1 MREKLLRTNAIANPL
16 GGKMLSRDQTI
27 ELLKQ
32 SKEGSEKAKEELL
45 KANVNL
51 IKSIVKR
58 FLNKGVEYDDLYQLG
73 CMGFLKAVNNFDEKY
88 GVMFSTYAVPLII
101 GEIKRFMRDDGA
113 IKVSRAVKVLAN
125 KINRYNGEYRAKNG
139 SEPRIEDIAEHFNVE
154 TSDVVFAID
163 SARYPVSLNS
173 SDGEDDDNKT
183 ELMDKI
189 SAPFEQEDLIDKIML
204 RSFIENLPER
214 EKKVIM
220 LRYFRDKTQSEIAS
234 ELGVSQV
241 QVSRMESKIIEK
253 MKECL

>member
-1 MREKLLRTNAIANPL
+1 MRPDENNRTYAPGGSEEEKLLKNMGLVHSIASRFPYSGVEYEDLVQIGSL
-16 GGKMLSRDQTI
+16 G
-27 ELLKQ
+27 
-32 SKEGSEKAKEELL
+32 LL
-45 KANVNL
+45 KA
-51 IKSIVKR
+51 IR
-58 FLNKGVEYDDLYQLG
+58 
-73 CMGFLKAVNNFDEKY
+73 NFDESK
-88 GVMFSTYAVPLII
+88 GFAFSTYAVPVIT

-125 KINRYNGEYRAKNG
+125 KINRYNGEYRAKTG

>member
-101 GEIKRFMRDDGA
+101 GEIKRFMR
-113 IKVSRAVKVLAN
+113 
-125 KINRYNGEYRAKNG
+125 EYRAKTG

-173 SDGEDDDNKT
+173 SDSEDDDNKT